1 MELKGQVVVYSIL
14 GCPHCMKAKN
24 TLQEKGIPYTDIS
37 LDKFPQCR
45 EELTS
50 KTGKKTVPQIFFNAT
65 HVGGNDDLQ
74 ALVSWMWL
82 RIVCVLD
89 RMFYR

>member
-1 MELKGQVVVYSIL
+1 
-14 GCPHCMKAKN
+14 MKAKN

-45 EELTS
+45 DELIT

-65 HVGGNDDLQ
+65 HIGGNDDLQ
-74 ALVSWMWL
+74 TLVSVVRGVWTIQLHILIYLVKWN
-82 RIVCVLD
+82 
-89 RMFYR
+89 